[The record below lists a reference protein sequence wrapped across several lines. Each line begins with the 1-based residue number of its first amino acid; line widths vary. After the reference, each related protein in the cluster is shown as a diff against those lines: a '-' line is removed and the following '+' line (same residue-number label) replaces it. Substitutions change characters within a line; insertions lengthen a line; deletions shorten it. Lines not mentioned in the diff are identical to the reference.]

1 MRLAVFGGSF
11 NPPHIG
17 HLALADAVHTE
28 LGFDRVLFIPTHISP
43 LKGVKG
49 TEALLDASLRFEM
62 LSLAAEDSG
71 FLMVSDCEIRRGG
84 ISYTADT
91 LRFVLHEYAGKIAG
105 KPALIMGADWIPS
118 FHLWRNA
125 EEIAGNADLILAR
138 RPGFAGFPPDAGP
151 DTGRSPDAD
160 KTDAD
165 KTDADPRAPVRLR
178 LPGLEREVPVFFV
191 DNPELQ
197 VSSSDI
203 RRRIASGKS
212 WRYLVPE
219 PVHRYIRERGLYVQ

>member
-138 RPGFAGFPPDAGP
+138 RPGFAGFPPDA
-151 DTGRSPDAD
+151 
-160 KTDAD
+160 D

-219 PVHRYIRERGLYVQ
+219 PVHRYIRKRGLYVQ

>member
-138 RPGFAGFPPDAGP
+138 RPGFAGFPLDAGP
-151 DTGRSPDAD
+151 DTGRSP
-160 KTDAD
+160 
-165 KTDADPRAPVRLR
+165 DADPRAPVRLR

-219 PVHRYIRERGLYVQ
+219 PVHRYIRKRGLYVQ